1 MFSRLLV
8 PLDGSQMAESALPI
22 VARLAAAWDAEV
34 LLLHVLERAAPASV
48 HGERHLTRVEDA
60 HAYLDAQAERLREAG
75 IRVTG
80 HAHEVPEGNVARSI
94 VEHAAQ
100 EHAELIVLCTH
111 GRGSVREILFG
122 TIAQQVLRR
131 GATPVLLTRQPER
144 DRAPVAFE
152 PRTILVPLDATAEAE
167 AALGPA
173 AWLARRLGACLRLV
187 MVVATPSTM
196 HGERAATATLLPRAS
211 QALLELE
218 QEEAH
223 RYLDALAAR
232 LAGADL
238 PVSVEVRRGE
248 TAPAL
253 ASEAASPGVGLVV
266 AATHGRGGLQAIWAG
281 SVTAGLLARTRAPV
295 LLLRSVDG

>member
-1 MFSRLLV
+1 MFKRLLV
-8 PLDGSQMAESALPI
+8 PLDGSRMAESALPI
-22 VARLAAAWDAEV
+22 VARLARTWDADV
-34 LLLHVLERAAPASV
+34 SLLHILERAAPASV

-60 HAYLDAQAERLREAG
+60 HAYLDALALQLRDVG
-75 IRVTG
+75 IHVDS

-131 GATPVLLTRQPER
+131 GSVPVLLTRQPER
-144 DRAPVAFE
+144 DQPAIPFE
-152 PRTILVPLDATAEAE
+152 PRTILVPLDATAAAE

-173 AWLARRLGACLRLV
+173 AELARQLGACLRLV

-218 QEEAH
+218 EEEAH

-232 LAGADL
+232 LEGTDL
-238 PVSVEVRRGE
+238 RVSVEVRRGE
-248 TAPAL
+248 TAPTL

-266 AATHGRGGLQAIWAG
+266 AATHGRSGLQAIWAG

-295 LLLRSVDG
+295 LLLRSVEG